1 MEYKAPLR
9 DIRFAYYELFDGASL
24 AELPGYEEATPDLVE
39 SVLEEMGKIA
49 GEVLQPLN
57 STGDEEGCV
66 YQKAENGGLP
76 HVKVPEGFKGAYDL
90 LREGGWIGL
99 SCRPEYGGM
108 GMPHTV
114 SMMVSELLC
123 ASNLSF
129 AMYIGLTNGA
139 YSALDHHAADE
150 LKQKFVPKLTEG
162 SWAGTMCLTEPQA
175 GTDLGLVRTTAV
187 PLQDGAEGGF
197 KINGNK
203 IFVSAGEHD
212 MTENIVH
219 LILARLPE
227 APEGIKGISMFV
239 VPKLREEGG
248 KLVPNGVSCSSI
260 EHKMGIKGSST
271 CSINFDDS
279 IGYLVGEPN
288 KGMRAMFT
296 MMNAARLHVGV
307 QGLALAEASYQGAV
321 QFARERLQGRAL
333 TGAKYPDQ
341 EADPIIVH
349 PDVRRMLL
357 SMRAFTEGARAL
369 TAWAALEIDR
379 SEVAADPDRRTEGDD
394 LASLLTPVIKAFQT
408 DLGYEMAN
416 LGMQVC
422 GGYGYTHEYGMEQLV
437 RDARITQ
444 IYEGTNGI
452 QALDLVG
459 RKLGAHFGRYLR
471 RFFHPVSEFLEA
483 ESGNEAL
490 AEYLAP
496 TAKAFE
502 RLQRATGWLAQAG
515 MQNPD
520 EAGAAASDYLHL
532 FGYTAFAYLWTRMA
546 KVAQEKLHPK
556 DGQGATGED
565 KAFYEAKLR
574 TARFY
579 MQRMLPKSG
588 ALFATLMAG
597 AKPMM
602 DFPDEAF

>member
-76 HVKVPEGFKGAYDL
+76 HVKTPEGFKGAYDL

-139 YSALDHHAADE
+139 YSALDHHATDE

-187 PLQDGAEGGF
+187 PLQDGGDGGEGY

-212 MTENIVH
+212 LTENIVH
-219 LILARLPE
+219 LILARLPD

-239 VPKLREEGG
+239 VPKFREESG
-248 KLVPNGVSCSSI
+248 KLVPNGVTCSSI

-321 QFARERLQGRAL
+321 DFARERLQGRAL

-546 KVAQEKLHPK
+546 KVAQEKLK
-556 DGQGATGED
+556 EGATGED

-602 DFPDEAF
+602 DFPEEAF